1 MKRFLLGFFTLFLF
15 TSADVEVSDVLYKSE
30 VTFNN
35 KIFVLNGAGIREKFF
50 LDLYTVGLYLKTK
63 SSHAEA
69 ILNSED
75 GKLLRIVV
83 VSGLITS
90 DRFNKGMDEG
100 FKKSS
105 NGEAYLYS
113 DQIELLKNG
122 FGSDFNVND
131 EFFIYFESD
140 GKVSIYKGIKL
151 RMVIPSNKYFQKI
164 LLGVWLG
171 KEPAGNQLKEN
182 LLGID

>member
-1 MKRFLLGFFTLFLF
+1 MKRFLLGFFTLFIF
-15 TSADVEVSDVLYKSE
+15 TSADVEVSDVVYKSE
-30 VTFNN
+30 VTFNDQT
-35 KIFVLNGAGIREKFF
+35 FVLNGAGIREKFF

-63 SSHAEA
+63 SSSAEV
-69 ILNSED
+69 ILNSEES
-75 GKLLRIVV
+75 KLLRIVV

-105 NGEAYLYS
+105 NGEEHLYL

-122 FGSDFNVND
+122 FGSDFNIND
-131 EFFIYFESD
+131 EFFIHFELD
-140 GKVSIYKGIKL
+140 GKVSIYKGSKL
-151 RMVIPSNKYFQKI
+151 RMVIPSNISFQKI

-171 KEPAGNQLKEN
+171 KEPAGNELKEN

>member
-1 MKRFLLGFFTLFLF
+1 MKRFLLSFFALFLF
-15 TSADVEVSDVLYKSE
+15 ISADVEVSDVLYKSE
-30 VTFNN
+30 VTFND
-35 KIFVLNGAGIREKFF
+35 KKFVLNGAGIREKFF

-63 SSHAEA
+63 SFNADVLLS
-69 ILNSED
+69 SED
-75 GKLLRIVV
+75 EKLLRIVV

-90 DRFNKGMDEG
+90 DRFNNGMDEG

-113 DQIELLKNG
+113 DQIKLLKNG

-131 EFFIYFESD
+131 EFFIYFGSD
-140 GKVSIYKGIKL
+140 GKVLIYKGIKL
-151 RMVIPSNKYFQKI
+151 RMVIPSNKPFQKI
-164 LLGVWLG
+164 LLGIWLG